1 MDRNKAEKRMATAP
15 VGRLML
21 QMGTPMILSMM
32 LQAVYNIVDSY
43 FVANMAENGEIAV
56 NALTLAFPVQMM
68 MVAVGIGTGV
78 GANALIARALGQG
91 DREKA
96 GAAAGNAL
104 TLMGIIYA
112 VCLLFGAFGAG
123 AYIGSQTS
131 DPIALAMGSQYL
143 RICCMASFGILFF
156 SVFEKTLQAT
166 GRSLYS
172 TIAQVAGALT
182 NIVLDPIM
190 IYGLLGCPKLGVAG
204 AAWATV
210 LGQIAS
216 LALAAVF
223 HFRLN
228 RELPFR
234 RKALRLRRSIVGE
247 IYSIGVPAIIA
258 QGAMSVMNYC
268 VNLIFGSL
276 DSSYVTA
283 YGIVYK
289 IQQFVLFAAF
299 GLRDAITPIVSFS
312 YGMQNAK
319 RIREGVRCGLMYTS
333 VLMLVCT
340 AAVEILAQPL
350 AGIFSL
356 SAGTM
361 GLCVIGLLR
370 VRRCKHCHTGRVPGH
385 RGRCAVVARVAAAS
399 ADLRTAGGMAVRA
412 PAAGRRVDG
421 VPHRGSADRSNRR
434 RAVAAY
440 RRERPPVTAG
450 SRCFT
455 EQVKSCLTEY
465 TIFCT
470 VFCRFS

>member
-96 GAAAGNAL
+96 GVAAGNAM

-131 DPIALAMGSQYL
+131 DLIALAMGSQYL
-143 RICCMASFGILFF
+143 RICCARHRSAFCFS

-190 IYGLLGCPKLGVAG
+190 IYGLLGCPETG
-204 AAWATV
+204 
-210 LGQIAS
+210 
-216 LALAAVF
+216 
-223 HFRLN
+223 
-228 RELPFR
+228 
-234 RKALRLRRSIVGE
+234 RS
-247 IYSIGVPAIIA
+247 
-258 QGAMSVMNYC
+258 
-268 VNLIFGSL
+268 
-276 DSSYVTA
+276 
-283 YGIVYK
+283 
-289 IQQFVLFAAF
+289 
-299 GLRDAITPIVSFS
+299 
-312 YGMQNAK
+312 
-319 RIREGVRCGLMYTS
+319 RCG
-333 VLMLVCT
+333 
-340 AAVEILAQPL
+340 
-350 AGIFSL
+350 
-356 SAGTM
+356 M
-361 GLCVIGLLR
+361 GDRARSDCV
-370 VRRCKHCHTGRVPGH
+370 
-385 RGRCAVVARVAAAS
+385 S
-399 ADLRTAGGMAVRA
+399 
-412 PAAGRRVDG
+412 
-421 VPHRGSADRSNRR
+421 GS
-434 RAVAAY
+434 
-440 RRERPPVTAG
+440 G
-450 SRCFT
+450 SRIPFPA
-455 EQVKSCLTEY
+455 EQGTAV
-465 TIFCT
+465 
-470 VFCRFS
+470 

>member
-96 GAAAGNAL
+96 GAAAGNAM

-210 LGQIAS
+210 LTQALSAISCIVYCFAVSGEIKLTADDLHADKDMMSRCVKTGVPIAIQNGLISVSMVALQRVTNGFGETVMAAYTVSMRIEQFVQQPFSS
-216 LALAAVF
+216 LNAAVSTF
-223 HFRLN
+223 TGQNIGAGKEKRAQKGLACAIKISVIFSAVVLV
-228 RELPFR
+228 LFMLFGGAITSWFVKGKTVISISA
-234 RKALRLRRSIVGE
+234 KALIITSLFYWSLGIIHTTRGFLNGAGDTNYALVNGMAEVICR
-247 IYSIGVPAIIA
+247 IGLSLMLTRIA
-258 QGAMSVMNYC
+258 FIGYWGIWYPTAATW
-268 VNLIFGSL
+268 F
-276 DSSYVTA
+276 VTA
-283 YGIVYK
+283 M
-289 IQQFVLFAAF
+289 
-299 GLRDAITPIVSFS
+299 VS
-312 YGMQNAK
+312 
-319 RIREGVRCGLMYTS
+319 
-333 VLMLVCT
+333 
-340 AAVEILAQPL
+340 
-350 AGIFSL
+350 
-356 SAGTM
+356 
-361 GLCVIGLLR
+361 LLR
-370 VRRCKHCHTGRVPGH
+370 YK
-385 RGRCAVVARVAAAS
+385 
-399 ADLRTAGGMAVRA
+399 GGKWRLHAI
-412 PAAGRRVDG
+412 
-421 VPHRGSADRSNRR
+421 
-434 RAVAAY
+434 
-440 RRERPPVTAG
+440 
-450 SRCFT
+450 
-455 EQVKSCLTEY
+455 VK
-465 TIFCT
+465 
-470 VFCRFS
+470 